1 MRCITIWAFCWSACY
16 VYWYKRHILTEDLT
30 VSGSDSDEES
40 ERHYSPEPGSSSPTK
55 LPTPV
60 HPQSQQRAPKYQLN
74 LGTYTKHCL
83 SHLWPSNAAF
93 NSLLNSCN
101 RFFIWVCFFH
111 LQMKANTWREKSEY
125 LSLWRKSKKYAK
137 STWISNQR
145 WHVLI
150 DGESEPRDETGIEK
164 VRTSFYEFQ
173 MKKNWDWLIAP
184 LNVWRIIL

>member
-1 MRCITIWAFCWSACY
+1 MTVMKNQRGITA
-16 VYWYKRHILTEDLT
+16 LNLDL
-30 VSGSDSDEES
+30 
-40 ERHYSPEPGSSSPTK
+40 PPPPSSP
-55 LPTPV
+55 PRCTPSLSRGPRNTSSILV
-60 HPQSQQRAPKYQLN
+60 LTQS
-74 LGTYTKHCL
+74 TSL

-93 NSLLNSCN
+93 NSLSNSCN